1 MTEMQWLKTCFRCSE
16 GIRYICKNCQDS
28 FCEKCVH
35 EHVERLKHVQHSIVL
50 YRYKNSKMDI
60 PSCNK
65 HPCYKLDT
73 FCRRCLVPLCLKCW
87 TYSKT
92 HANHTFGYMTEL
104 IDIRKEEILFESNN
118 LQSVIIPNLLNKSIS
133 LEKELTEA
141 ENEFDD
147 ALKNMEE
154 TKCFILEDIN
164 EVFTDL
170 QKRTNKKKENVLSIF
185 RNKAVHVND
194 AHSKA
199 LQVLHRN
206 HSIVQL
212 EEDNGLQKIL
222 RYKAHDETCFSTYG
236 PHLDKVHNDL
246 DVPIVVQ
253 GKSLNVVQEVQSG
266 GFGSLVVDLQYS
278 STEDVSIPG
287 GSGLLKKAFVIKTI
301 QTKERNILRF
311 VYYKSG
317 IWICNHNSVISY
329 ADINRRSSENPDIQ
343 IACPKRPHDITVFN
357 NEICYSCGSE
367 GVFIV
372 EIGES
377 KLCLSIPEWL
387 AEGLCATNKNEL
399 LVCVSN
405 SWSQEIKIIRCD
417 ASRDKSKLKI
427 TQEIQFNG
435 EQPLFQFGEYEL
447 FIAENKNED
456 ICVSDTN
463 ADAVIVVDKFGKLRF
478 KYQGEVMFDKILFR
492 PDQIITD
499 SLCNIIVTDYMNN
512 CLHIL
517 DQNGLYL
524 KCVDNC
530 GLDFPIPI
538 DIDEEGDLVVG
549 NYLTGQ
555 IKVIRYR
562 I

>member
-1 MTEMQWLKTCFRCSE
+1 MTEMQWLKTCFRCTE
-16 GIRYICKNCQDS
+16 GIRYICKNCRDS
-28 FCEKCVH
+28 FCEKCVQ
-35 EHVERLKHVQHSIVL
+35 EHVERLRYVQHSIVL
-50 YRYKNSKMDI
+50 YRYKNSKVDI

-92 HANHTFGYMTEL
+92 HANHKFGYMTEL

-154 TKCFILEDIN
+154 TKCNILEDIN
-164 EVFTDL
+164 KVFKDL
-170 QKRTNKKKENVLSIF
+170 QGRTNKKKENMLSIF
-185 RNKAVHVND
+185 RNKAVQVKD

-199 LQVLHRN
+199 LQVLQRN
-206 HSIVQL
+206 RSVVQL
-212 EEDNGLQKIL
+212 EDDNGLQKIL
-222 RYKAHDETCFSTYG
+222 NYKAYDEPCFSTHG
-236 PHLDKVHNDL
+236 HHLDKVHNDL
-246 DVPIVVQ
+246 DDPIVVH
-253 GKSLNVVQEVQSG
+253 GRSLNVVQEVHSG

-278 STEDVSIPG
+278 STEDGSISDG
-287 GSGLLKKAFVIKTI
+287 
-301 QTKERNILRF
+301 
-311 VYYKSG
+311 Y
-317 IWICNHNSVISY
+317 
-329 ADINRRSSENPDIQ
+329 INRRSSENPGIQ

-372 EIGES
+372 ENGES
-377 KLCLSIPEWL
+377 KLCLSIPGWL
-387 AEGLCATNKNEL
+387 AEGLCATSKNEL

-405 SWSQEIKIIRCD
+405 SSSQEIKIIRCD
-417 ASRDKSKLKI
+417 ASRDKSELKI

-463 ADAVIVVDKFGKLRF
+463 ADAVIVVDKLGKLRF

-530 GLDFPIPI
+530 GLDFPIPL
-538 DIDEEGDLVVG
+538 DIDEEGNLLVG
-549 NYLTGQ
+549 MYLSGQ